1 MKKIWICWILFLV
14 SGTLWGAEKNQAL
27 EQTFNLALQ
36 VAEQEAGA
44 KEGNLLISWQKCE
57 IKEFRVRTRP
67 GKKIYI
73 PWNCQEKVTSC
84 RVKIFN
90 DYVSAKP
97 ACFVPPQHE
106 EDEKVTL
113 EKITL
118 QAFNGA
124 KLTFRSSEILLP
136 LPN

>member
-1 MKKIWICWILFLV
+1 MAKIIIV
-14 SGTLWGAEKNQAL
+14 GAGAAGMMAAISAAENGHSVTVFEKN
-27 EQTFNLALQ
+27 E
-36 VAEQEAGA
+36 
-44 KEGNLLISWQKCE
+44 K
-57 IKEFRVRTRP
+57 P